1 MFLCSPSRWTLAAVL
16 LISTHAAAAAV
27 AADAGSSVT
36 AFEPDYFASAQPV
49 SALDIVKL
57 VPGFRLAEG
66 DSELRGYS
74 GAGGNVLVD
83 GQRPTSKE
91 DTLEDVLKRIP
102 AGSVERIELIRSGA
116 GYDMQGYTL
125 LANVVRSH
133 TQSLSGR
140 IEGTYANYRHGYDA
154 PRLAGELRHV
164 AGGHILDLSGAIYRD
179 IDDEHG
185 FGRRDRRAEDGSP
198 VRLGIYGQPE
208 GDNIREVLGSY
219 QLPLAGG
226 TARVNGLYKMKKMF
240 ANIGEEVTFPTP
252 YDASGTERVNTES
265 TEMGFHYDRAIGAR
279 SQVELLVLRRTTGI
293 NGTDRS
299 FAPGGDDVTR
309 ENSDAS
315 ETILRGVLRRKAG
328 NVSLEGGIEGA
339 LNILDSHS
347 ALEED
352 GVDIPLPA
360 ANVRIEEKRAEAFF
374 TAAWHIS
381 SALTVEAG
389 SRYETSTLTQ
399 SGDSALRKSLSFI
412 KPRLLVRWAPSP
424 HDEIRALV
432 ERSVG
437 QLDFAD
443 FVSSASLT
451 GGTVTAGNKDL
462 EPDSLWRTELAWERR
477 IGKGSV
483 VVTARH
489 ESISDVVDRIPVF
502 TDEGVYDAVG
512 NIGSGRRQEVQF
524 DFNLPFDPLGLAGV
538 TLQGSGLWRHS
549 RVTDPVTGER
559 RRISEDLPIEAKVSL
574 THDIAR
580 WHTRWGINYV
590 HAEKE
595 TTFKIDEVEIDR
607 VPDRVDAFIE
617 YKPDAAWTLRVF
629 AKNLTNS
636 PVIRT
641 RSLYTGLRG
650 LSPIRHIE
658 RRELNSGPYVG
669 FTIQRTFGG

>member
-1 MFLCSPSRWTLAAVL
+1 M
-16 LISTHAAAAAV
+16 

-57 VPGFRLAEG
+57 VPGFRLEEG

-185 FGRRDRRAEDGSP
+185 FGSRNRYAEDGTP
-198 VRLGIYGQPE
+198 VRLGVYGQPE

-240 ANIGEEVTFPTP
+240 ANIGEEVIFPTP

-265 TEMGFHYDRAIGAR
+265 TEIGFHYDRAVGAR
-279 SQVELLVLRRTTGI
+279 SQIELLALRRTTGI
-293 NGTDRS
+293 NGTDKS
-299 FAPGGDDVTR
+299 FAPSGDDVTR
-309 ENSDAS
+309 ESSDAS

-374 TAAWHIS
+374 TAAWHLS

-389 SRYETSTLTQ
+389 SRYETSRLTQ

-424 HDEIRALV
+424 QDEIRALF

-462 EPDSLWRTELAWERR
+462 EPDSLWRSELAWEHR

-489 ESISDVVDRIPVF
+489 EAISDVVDRIPVF

-617 YKPDAAWTLRVF
+617 YKPDAAWTLRAF

>member
-16 LISTHAAAAAV
+16 LISTHTAAA

-36 AFEPDYFASAQPV
+36 AFEPDYFAGVQPV

-57 VPGFRLAEG
+57 VPGFRLEEG

-185 FGRRDRRAEDGSP
+185 FGSRNRYAEDGTP
-198 VRLGIYGQPE
+198 VRLGVYGQPE

-226 TARVNGLYKMKKMF
+226 TVRVNGLYKMKKMF
-240 ANIGEEVTFPTP
+240 ANIGEEVIFPTP

-265 TEMGFHYDRAIGAR
+265 TEIGFRYDRAVGTR
-279 SQVELLVLRRTTGI
+279 SQIELLALRRTTGI
-293 NGTDRS
+293 DGTDKS

-374 TAAWHIS
+374 TAAWHLS

-424 HDEIRALV
+424 HDEIRALF

-489 ESISDVVDRIPVF
+489 EAISDVVDRIPVF

-617 YKPDAAWTLRVF
+617 YKPDAAWTLRAF

>member
-16 LISTHAAAAAV
+16 LISTHTAAV

-57 VPGFRLAEG
+57 VPGFRLEEG

-83 GQRPTSKE
+83 GQRPPSKE

-116 GYDMQGYTL
+116 GYDMQGYAL

-133 TQSLSGR
+133 GQSLSGR

-185 FGRRDRRAEDGSP
+185 FGSRNRYAEDGNP
-198 VRLGIYGQPE
+198 VRLGVYGQPE

-226 TARVNGLYKMKKMF
+226 TARMNGLYKMKKMF
-240 ANIGEEVTFPTP
+240 ANIGEEVIFPTP

-265 TEMGFHYDRAIGAR
+265 TEIGFHYDRAVGAR
-279 SQVELLVLRRTTGI
+279 SQIELLALRRTTGI
-293 NGTDRS
+293 DGTDKS

-374 TAAWHIS
+374 TAAWHLS

-424 HDEIRALV
+424 QDEIRALF

-462 EPDSLWRTELAWERR
+462 EPDSLWRSELAWEHR

-489 ESISDVVDRIPVF
+489 ELISDVVDRIPVF

-617 YKPDAAWTLRVF
+617 YKPDAAWTLRAF

-658 RRELNSGPYVG
+658 QRELNSGPYVG

>member
-1 MFLCSPSRWTLAAVL
+1 MFLCSPSRCTLAAVL
-16 LISTHAAAAAV
+16 LISTHTAAAAA
-27 AADAGSSVT
+27 DGGSGVT

-57 VPGFRLAEG
+57 VPGFRLEEG
-66 DSELRGYS
+66 DSDLRGYS

-133 TQSLSGR
+133 AQSLSGR

-185 FGRRDRRAEDGSP
+185 FGRRDRLAEDGTP
-198 VRLGIYGQPE
+198 VRLGVYGQPE

-226 TARVNGLYKMKKMF
+226 TARVNGLYKMKRMF
-240 ANIGEEVTFPTP
+240 ANIDEAVTFPAS

-265 TEMGFHYDRAIGAR
+265 TEIGFHYDRAVGAR
-279 SQVELLVLRRTTGI
+279 SQLELLALRRKTGI
-293 NGTDRS
+293 DGTDKS
-299 FAPGGDDVTR
+299 FAPDGDDVTR

-339 LNILDSHS
+339 LNVLDSHS

-381 SALTVEAG
+381 GALTVEAG

-399 SGDSALRKSLSFI
+399 SGDSALSKSLSFI
-412 KPRLLVRWAPSP
+412 KPRLLVRWTPSSR
-424 HDEIRALV
+424 DEIRALF

-437 QLDFAD
+437 QLDFGD

-451 GGTVTAGNKDL
+451 SGSVTAGNKDL
-462 EPDSLWRTELAWERR
+462 EPDSLWRSELAWERR

-502 TDEGVYDAVG
+502 TDDGVYDAVG
-512 NIGSGRRQEVQF
+512 NIGSGRRRELQF

-559 RRISEDLPIEAKVSL
+559 RRISEDLPIEARVSL

-595 TTFKIDEVEIDR
+595 TKFKIDEIEIDR
-607 VPDRVDAFIE
+607 IPDRIDAFIE
-617 YKPDAAWTLRVF
+617 YKPDAAWRLRAF

-636 PVIRT
+636 AAIRT
-641 RSLYTGLRG
+641 RSIYTGLRG
-650 LSPIRHIE
+650 STPLRYVE

>member
-16 LISTHAAAAAV
+16 LISTHAAAAV

-57 VPGFRLAEG
+57 VPGFRLEEG
-66 DSELRGYS
+66 DSELRGYA

-91 DTLEDVLKRIP
+91 DTLEEVLKRIP
-102 AGSVERIELIRSGA
+102 SASVERIELIRSGA

-226 TARVNGLYKMKKMF
+226 TARMNGLYKMKKMF

-265 TEMGFHYDRAIGAR
+265 TEIGFRYDRAVGAR
-279 SQVELLVLRRTTGI
+279 SQIELLALRRTTGI
-293 NGTDRS
+293 DGTDKS

-328 NVSLEGGIEGA
+328 NVSFESGIEGA

-477 IGKGSV
+477 IGRGSV

-658 RRELNSGPYVG
+658 RRKLNSGPYVG

>member
-1 MFLCSPSRWTLAAVL
+1 MFLCSPSRQALAAVL
-16 LISTHAAAAAV
+16 LVSTHAASAV
-27 AADAGSSVT
+27 AADTSSSVT
-36 AFEPDYFASAQPV
+36 AFEPGYFASAQPV

-57 VPGFRLAEG
+57 VPGFRLEEG

-83 GQRPTSKE
+83 GQRPPSKE

-133 TQSLSGR
+133 AQSLSGR

-164 AGGHILDLSGAIYRD
+164 AGDHILDLSGAIYRD

-185 FGRRDRRAEDGSP
+185 FGSRDRVTEDGTP
-198 VRLGIYGQPE
+198 VRLGVYGQPE
-208 GDNIREVLGSY
+208 GDNIREILGSY

-226 TARVNGLYKMKKMF
+226 TARLNGLYKMKKMF
-240 ANIGEEVTFPTP
+240 ANIDEQVTFPTP

-315 ETILRGVLRRKAG
+315 ETILRGVLRQKAG
-328 NVSLEGGIEGA
+328 NISLEGGIEGA
-339 LNILDSHS
+339 FNVLDSHS

-352 GVDIPLPA
+352 GIDIPLPA
-360 ANVRIEEKRAEAFF
+360 ANVRIEEKRAETFF

-381 SALTVEAG
+381 GALTVEAG

-412 KPRLLVRWAPSP
+412 KPRVLVRWAPSP
-424 HDEIRALV
+424 RDEIRALF

-443 FVSSASLT
+443 FVGSASLT
-451 GGTVTAGNKDL
+451 SGSVTAGNKDL

-483 VVTARH
+483 VVTARN
-489 ESISDVVDRIPVF
+489 ESISDVVDRIPVV
-502 TDEGVYDAVG
+502 TDSGVYDAVG
-512 NIGSGRRQEVQF
+512 NIGSGRRQELQF
-524 DFNLPFDPLGLAGV
+524 DFNLPFDPVGLAGV
-538 TLQGSGLWRHS
+538 ALQGSGLWRRS

-580 WHTRWGINYV
+580 WHTRWGLNYV
-590 HAEKE
+590 HAEKK
-595 TTFKIDEVEIDR
+595 TKFKIDEVEIDR
-607 VPDRVDAFIE
+607 VPDRLDVFIE
-617 YKPDAAWTLRVF
+617 YKPDTAWTLRAF
-629 AKNLTNS
+629 ANNLTSS
-636 PVIRT
+636 PAVRT
-641 RSLYTGLRG
+641 RSIYTGLRG
-650 LSPIRHIE
+650 STPIRYIE

>member
-16 LISTHAAAAAV
+16 LISTHTAAAAA
-27 AADAGSSVT
+27 DASSSVT

-57 VPGFRLAEG
+57 VPGFRLEEG

-185 FGRRDRRAEDGSP
+185 FGSRNRYAEDGNP
-198 VRLGIYGQPE
+198 VRLGVYGQPE

-240 ANIGEEVTFPTP
+240 ANIGEEVTFPTH

-265 TEMGFHYDRAIGAR
+265 TEIGFHYDRAIGVR
-279 SQVELLVLRRTTGI
+279 SQIELLALRRTTGI
-293 NGTDRS
+293 DGTDKS

-374 TAAWHIS
+374 TAAWHLS

-424 HDEIRALV
+424 HDEIRALF

-462 EPDSLWRTELAWERR
+462 EPDSLWRSELAWEHR

-489 ESISDVVDRIPVF
+489 EAISDVVDRIPVF

-617 YKPDAAWTLRVF
+617 YKPDAAWTLRAF

>member
-1 MFLCSPSRWTLAAVL
+1 MFLCSPSRWTLAAIL
-16 LISTHAAAAAV
+16 LISTHTAAV

-57 VPGFRLAEG
+57 VPGFRLEEG

-102 AGSVERIELIRSGA
+102 AESVERIELIRSGA

-140 IEGTYANYRHGYDA
+140 IEGTYANYHHGYDA

-185 FGRRDRRAEDGSP
+185 FGSRNRYAEDGTP
-198 VRLGIYGQPE
+198 VRLGVYGQPE

-240 ANIGEEVTFPTP
+240 ANIGEEVIFPTP

-265 TEMGFHYDRAIGAR
+265 TEIGFRYDRAVGVR
-279 SQVELLVLRRTTGI
+279 SQIELLALRRTTGI
-293 NGTDRS
+293 DGTDKS

-374 TAAWHIS
+374 TAAWHLS

-424 HDEIRALV
+424 QDEIRAIF

-462 EPDSLWRTELAWERR
+462 EPDSLWRSELAWEHR

-483 VVTARH
+483 VLTARH
-489 ESISDVVDRIPVF
+489 EAISDVVDRIPVF

-617 YKPDAAWTLRVF
+617 YKPDAAWTLRAF

>member
-16 LISTHAAAAAV
+16 LISTHTAAA

-57 VPGFRLAEG
+57 VPGFRLEEG

-164 AGGHILDLSGAIYRD
+164 AGGQILDLSGAIYRD

-185 FGRRDRRAEDGSP
+185 FGRRDRRAEDGTP

-240 ANIGEEVTFPTP
+240 ANIGEEVIFPAA

-265 TEMGFHYDRAIGAR
+265 TEIGFRYDRTVGAR
-279 SQVELLVLRRTTGI
+279 SQIELLALRRTTGI
-293 NGTDRS
+293 DGTDKS
-299 FAPGGDDVTR
+299 FAPGGGDVTR

-339 LNILDSHS
+339 LNVLDSHS

-412 KPRLLVRWAPSP
+412 KPRVLVRWAPSP
-424 HDEIRALV
+424 RDEIRALF

-483 VVTARH
+483 VFTARH

-617 YKPDAAWTLRVF
+617 YKPDTAWTLRVF

>member
-16 LISTHAAAAAV
+16 LISTHTAAA

-36 AFEPDYFASAQPV
+36 AFEPDYFAGAQPV

-57 VPGFRLAEG
+57 VPGFRLEEG

-185 FGRRDRRAEDGSP
+185 FGSRNRYAEDGTP
-198 VRLGIYGQPE
+198 VRLGVYGQPE

-226 TARVNGLYKMKKMF
+226 TVRVNGLYKMKKMF
-240 ANIGEEVTFPTP
+240 ANIGEEVIFPTP

-265 TEMGFHYDRAIGAR
+265 TEIGFRYDRAVGTR
-279 SQVELLVLRRTTGI
+279 SQIELLALRRTTGI
-293 NGTDRS
+293 DGTDKS

-374 TAAWHIS
+374 TAAWHLS

-424 HDEIRALV
+424 HDEIRALF

-489 ESISDVVDRIPVF
+489 EAISDVVDRIPVF

-617 YKPDAAWTLRVF
+617 YKPDAAWTLRAF

>member
-1 MFLCSPSRWTLAAVL
+1 MFLSFASRRTLAAVL
-16 LISTHAAAAAV
+16 LISTQATAAT
-27 AADAGSSVT
+27 AADSGGSVT

-57 VPGFRLAEG
+57 VPGFRLEEG
-66 DSELRGYS
+66 DSELRGYA

-102 AGSVERIELIRSGA
+102 AASVERIELIRSGA

-133 TQSLSGR
+133 AQSLSGR
-140 IEGTYANYRHGYDA
+140 IEGSYANYRHGYEA

-164 AGGHILDLSGAIYRD
+164 AGANVLDLSGAVYRE

-185 FGRRDRRAEDGSP
+185 FGSRNRHAGDGTP
-198 VRLGIYGQPE
+198 VRLGRYGQPE
-208 GDNIREVLGSY
+208 GNDIREALGSY
-219 QLPLAGG
+219 QRPLGGG
-226 TARVNGLYKMKKMF
+226 TVRVNGLYKMKKMF
-240 ANIGEEVTFPTP
+240 ANIGEQVTFPTP
-252 YDASGTERVNTES
+252 YDASGTERVNTEA
-265 TEMGFHYDRAIGAR
+265 TEIGLRYDRSVGAR
-279 SQVELLVLRRTTGI
+279 GRMELLALRRTTGI
-293 NGTDRS
+293 DGVDRS
-299 FAPGGDDVTR
+299 HAPTGSDATF
-309 ENSDAS
+309 ENSDTS

-328 NVSLEGGIEGA
+328 NVSLEGGLEGA
-339 LNILDSHS
+339 FNTLDSHS

-352 GVDIPLPA
+352 GVAVPLPA
-360 ANVRIEEKRAEAFF
+360 ANVRVEEKRAEAFF
-374 TAAWHIS
+374 TAAWHVS
-381 SALTVEAG
+381 GALTVEAG

-399 SGDSALRKSLSFI
+399 SGDSALRKSLSFV
-412 KPRLLVRWAPSP
+412 KPRVLVRWAPSP
-424 HDEIRALV
+424 RDEIRALV

-483 VVTARH
+483 VLTARQ
-489 ESISDVVDRIPVF
+489 EAISDVVDRIPVF
-502 TDEGVYDAVG
+502 TDEGTFDAVG
-512 NIGSGRRQEVQF
+512 NIGSGRRREVQL
-524 DFNLPFDPLGLAGV
+524 DFNLPLDPLGLPGV
-538 TLQGSGLWRHS
+538 TLQGNGLWRRS

-559 RRISEDLPIEAKVSL
+559 RRISEDEPLEAKVGL

-580 WHTRWGINYV
+580 WHTRWGVNYV
-590 HAEKE
+590 LAEKE
-595 TTFKIDEVEIDR
+595 TTFKIDEVETDR
-607 VPDRVDAFIE
+607 VPDRVDAFVE
-617 YKPDAAWTLRVF
+617 YKPDAAWMLRAF
-629 AKNLTNS
+629 AKNITSS
-636 PVIRT
+636 PVVRM
-641 RSLYTGLRG
+641 RSIYDGLRG
-650 LSPIRHIE
+650 SAPLRYIE

-669 FTIQRTFGG
+669 VTIQRTFGG

>member
-16 LISTHAAAAAV
+16 LISTHTAAA

-36 AFEPDYFASAQPV
+36 AFEPDYFAGAQPV

-57 VPGFRLAEG
+57 VPGFRLEEG

-185 FGRRDRRAEDGSP
+185 FGSRNRYAEDGTP
-198 VRLGIYGQPE
+198 VRLGVYGQPE

-240 ANIGEEVTFPTP
+240 ANIGEEVIFPTP

-265 TEMGFHYDRAIGAR
+265 TEIGFHYDRAVGAR
-279 SQVELLVLRRTTGI
+279 SQIELLALRRTTGI
-293 NGTDRS
+293 DGTDKS

-374 TAAWHIS
+374 TAAWHLS

-424 HDEIRALV
+424 QDEIRALF

-462 EPDSLWRTELAWERR
+462 EPDSLWRSELAWEHR

-489 ESISDVVDRIPVF
+489 EAISDVVDRIPVF

-617 YKPDAAWTLRVF
+617 YKPDAAWTLRAF

>member
-16 LISTHAAAAAV
+16 LISTHTAAA

-36 AFEPDYFASAQPV
+36 AFEPDYFAGAQPV

-57 VPGFRLAEG
+57 VPGFRLEEG

-185 FGRRDRRAEDGSP
+185 FGSRNRYAEDGTP
-198 VRLGIYGQPE
+198 VRLGVYGQPE

-240 ANIGEEVTFPTP
+240 ANIGEEVIFPTP

-265 TEMGFHYDRAIGAR
+265 TEIGFHYDRAVGAR
-279 SQVELLVLRRTTGI
+279 SQIELLALRRTTGI
-293 NGTDRS
+293 DGTDKS

-374 TAAWHIS
+374 TAAWHLS

-424 HDEIRALV
+424 QDEIRALF

-462 EPDSLWRTELAWERR
+462 EPDSLWRSELAWEHR

-489 ESISDVVDRIPVF
+489 EAISDVVDRIPVF

-617 YKPDAAWTLRVF
+617 YKPDRKSV
-629 AKNLTNS
+629 
-636 PVIRT
+636 V
-641 RSLYTGLRG
+641 
-650 LSPIRHIE
+650 
-658 RRELNSGPYVG
+658 
-669 FTIQRTFGG
+669 